1 MNRTAPLALIAAL
14 IAVLAFTVP
23 AAAENSCP
31 PGAKACPLGAADA
44 NRTQVDQS
52 QSATLLFIPGP
63 VRTPEPVLT
72 ADLQQLNGFA
82 VGLFSPTLGRYSPT
96 QMMLDISQGSRV
108 ASSLYKPVTP
118 PPPGLKT
125 NALGLNATSGQFVQW
140 PALVK
145 RASDVPGEIDPGLLG
160 ETVTGAKKHLTWV
173 SYAGSPTITGIS
185 AADLKGRISSLVIPE
200 PSQQD
205 LELAQAQKYADVVVG
220 TLPPGGPGFGIAR
233 KLAAQDPDR
242 LIIIVQA
249 PPEPARL
256 RLLTIAAR
264 GIGGSGGL
272 KSATTRRDG
281 LVSASD
287 IAPTILDRLK
297 IEIPTDMQGQPIVG
311 APRQSA
317 AELNS
322 MNDRLSLVAGRRA
335 PLGRSVLTLGGIIV
349 ILLLLFGRL
358 SGRYAEIS
366 RLTQRLVGL
375 AVLWLPLMLLITAAL
390 RPSRAAEADFAIAGS
405 LLLALVTDRLVRW
418 PRALFVPVFFVVLA
432 HGLDFLVLNG
442 QITGESLLGSNPLY
456 GARFFGVGN
465 ELEAVVAVSSVMA
478 VGSVLSDSGVKRPAR
493 WFAGAGVV
501 LALFLGAGR
510 FGADVGGV
518 IFIGAAFGVAAL
530 YVAKMR
536 FTPLRV
542 AALIALPILG
552 LLFIAG
558 LDAVTGG
565 ESHLTRTVFEAQ
577 GFGDLWKVADRR
589 FSASIE
595 GAKSDGIWVVVL
607 ISLAVLAWGWVKRE
621 PLFSR
626 LTEDGEDPAAR
637 RPFRAG
643 MVGAL
648 AGTVIGAL
656 ANDSGPAILI
666 IGTIYICMGLLYLRG
681 RPISGTIER

>member
-1 MNRTAPLALIAAL
+1 
-14 IAVLAFTVP
+14 
-23 AAAENSCP
+23 
-31 PGAKACPLGAADA
+31 
-44 NRTQVDQS
+44 
-52 QSATLLFIPGP
+52 
-63 VRTPEPVLT
+63 
-72 ADLQQLNGFA
+72 
-82 VGLFSPTLGRYSPT
+82 
-96 QMMLDISQGSRV
+96 MMLDVSQGSRV
-108 ASSLYKPVTP
+108 ASSLYSPVTP
-118 PPPGLKT
+118 APPGLVLSPSGGG
-125 NALGLNATSGQFVQW
+125 ALEPWEPF
-140 PALVK
+140 VK
-145 RASDVPGEIDPGLLG
+145 RADDVPGDIVPGLLG
-160 ETVTGAKKHLTWV
+160 CSLAQANRSIAWFGF
-173 SYAGSPTITGIS
+173 SGSPTITSIAAAGS
-185 AADLKGRISSLVIPE
+185 AGLIPGVGSSTAQTQAKALISSQKVNDLLVAAVP
-200 PSQQD
+200 
-205 LELAQAQKYADVVVG
+205 A
-220 TLPPGGPGFGIAR
+220 GGPGLGTAR
-233 KLAAQDPDR
+233 KLAAAEPER
-242 LIIIVQA
+242 LVIIVQA

-264 GIGGSGGL
+264 GIGGDGGL

-297 IEIPTDMQGQPIVG
+297 IEIPNDMQGQPIVG

-322 MNDRLSLVAGRRA
+322 MSDRLSLVAGRRA

-358 SGRYAEIS
+358 SGRYPEIS

-405 LLLALVTDRLVRW
+405 LLLALLTDRVVRW

-432 HGLDFLVLNG
+432 HGLDFLLLNG

-493 WFAGAGVV
+493 WFAVAGVV

-577 GFGDLWKVADRR
+577 GFGDLAKVADRR
-589 FSASIE
+589 FRASVE
-595 GAKSDGIWVVVL
+595 GAKSDGIWVIVL
-607 ISLAVLAWGWVKRE
+607 VSLALLVWGWVKRE
-621 PLFSR
+621 RLFSR
-626 LTEDGEDPAAR
+626 LTENGEDPAAR